1 MEKIPVNQGNQTL
14 RIIFASA
21 FAVGVL
27 VMGCSSGDQPGATSA
42 DSPRSGQWGG
52 PATNQVSVRA
62 SVVTQRPIS
71 TFILANTTLE
81 SVRSVSVVSRLAT
94 QVSQLRVEEGD
105 RIRAGQVMAL
115 LEDREIRNELRQAE
129 IAVRQAQVQLEQ
141 AEVQAR
147 LSAANF
153 ERAATLFDQRLT
165 SRQEYDQATL
175 TSRTDEL
182 AHENARRQLEAA
194 QARLES
200 IEIQLEYTQIVSP
213 IDGVVTHRMVE
224 TGDRTTVNQEL
235 FTVEE
240 FPPLWARIHVP
251 EKDLGRIRLG
261 QQVQLRFDSVD
272 AGSFTGTVKMI
283 SPVIDSSSG
292 TARITVELPRPGGV
306 LRPGMFGTVAIATE
320 TRSDAAVILRKAV
333 VRERDQN
340 YVFVVREDDT
350 AERRL
355 VVLGFNEDP
364 FVEVVEGLQ
373 PGEVV
378 VTVGNES
385 LSDGYGVNILGWEGP
400 DAEAGQE
407 IRRAALP
414 ISEDSGGGAASRQ
427 DSVAQAPGRPGT
439 AGGRNAGPG
448 ARQGGPEMLERML
461 QNPEIRR
468 AYEERLKQDPEM
480 ATDPE
485 KQRAFFREIF
495 VRMRGDGGSP

>member
-1 MEKIPVNQGNQTL
+1 M
-14 RIIFASA
+14 RILFASA
-21 FAVGVL
+21 VAIGVL
-27 VMGCSSGDQPGATSA
+27 VAGCSSGDQAGSSRA
-42 DSPRSGQWGG
+42 DSSRTGQWGG
-52 PATNQVSVRA
+52 QAANQVSVRA

-81 SVRSVSVVSRLAT
+81 SVRSVNVVSRLAA

-105 RIRAGQVMAL
+105 RVRAGQAMAL
-115 LEDREIRNELRQAE
+115 LDDREIRNDLRQAE

-141 AEVQAR
+141 AEVQSR

-153 ERAATLFDQRLT
+153 ERAATLFDQQLT
-165 SRQEYDQATL
+165 SRQEYDHATL

-182 AHENARRQLEAA
+182 AHDNARRALEAA
-194 QARLES
+194 QARLEA

-213 IDGVVTHRMVE
+213 IDGVVTHRMIE
-224 TGDRTTVNQEL
+224 KGDRATVNQEL
-235 FTVEE
+235 FIVEE

-261 QQVQLRFDSVD
+261 QEVQLRFDSV
-272 AGSFTGTVKMI
+272 GGGVFTGTVKMI

-320 TRSDAAVILRKAV
+320 TRADAAVIMRKAV

-350 AERRL
+350 AERRP

-364 FVEVVEGLQ
+364 FVEVLEGLR

-400 DAEAGQE
+400 EAEAGQE
-407 IRRAALP
+407 RRRAAVP
-414 ISEDSGGGAASRQ
+414 GSEDSSRDAASTQ
-427 DSVAQAPGRPGT
+427 DHIAETPARPGM
-439 AGGRNAGPG
+439 AGGRSAGPG

-480 ATDPE
+480 ANDPE